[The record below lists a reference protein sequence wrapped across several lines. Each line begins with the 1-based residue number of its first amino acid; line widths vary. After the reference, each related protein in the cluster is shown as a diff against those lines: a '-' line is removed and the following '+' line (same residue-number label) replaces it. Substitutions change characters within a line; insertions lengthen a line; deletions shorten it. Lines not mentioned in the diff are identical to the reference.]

1 MARTISKT
9 LTITRVSYK
18 TAEVVNGEARFVD
31 HNDAIFSGLLEKD
44 KAERMLRAQLGK
56 DAMIVITNMDAG
68 QHRFVMDLETFI
80 LNAQIAD
87 GELAEFADSNSDGV
101 RASDPASINDTTS
114 EPAPVPASGEE
125 EDDGVEV

>member
-87 GELAEFADSNSDGV
+87 GELVEFADSNSDGV